1 MMQLNMSSRDCP
13 FLLKMNVF
21 GNNLAFSAE
30 ISIFAVHFMAVEL
43 LEVPHPVRTLAAATN
58 KVLFFYVRNC

>member
-1 MMQLNMSSRDCP
+1 MYLE
-13 FLLKMNVF
+13 
-21 GNNLAFSAE
+21 NNLAFSAE